1 MTLVDSSVWIDHWR
15 RGNGRLA
22 AALELGRVVAHPFV
36 IGELAGGTMPRRSS
50 TLPLLEALPVV
61 LTARHDEVM
70 MLVERHGIAGTG
82 LGWVDAHLLASATL
96 SGTPLWTL
104 DRALRRA
111 AERLDVFG
119 EPGA

>member
-1 MTLVDSSVWIDHWR
+1 MAK
-15 RGNGRLA
+15 RG
-22 AALELGRVVAHPFV
+22 
-36 IGELAGGTMPRRSS
+36 AGGTSMDEVQNDDLVLSTLQSS
-50 TLPLLEALPVV
+50 TQSV
-61 LTARHDEVM
+61 LRD
-70 MLVERHGIAGTG
+70 
-82 LGWVDAHLLASATL
+82 LLASATL